1 MYYQDV
7 QKIKNLATS
16 LKEMGLDK
24 ASVQDTLAKTIGS
37 NGIDAT
43 NEDIRLIV
51 DEVFLDPQKKCY
63 ELTDLGNKERF
74 LDLYGKKIRFH
85 GNRDRWLVWDG
96 ARWVEDTY
104 GIMVQSFAEESVR
117 SILEMENASN
127 VGAVQKHHK
136 ASATRTKINS
146 ILALAQK
153 DSCVN
158 VKADDLDHDPML
170 FCCMN
175 GTLDLSTGKLREF
188 APHDMITK
196 MCGTAYDLTC
206 PTPLFTKFIRE
217 VVCGD
222 VELLDYI
229 QKIIGYGLTGKISE
243 QELYFWVGK
252 GANGKSTL
260 LGILLAMMGDYAQS
274 TRAKTFAKKPSS
286 AVENDLA
293 ALCGARMVATS
304 ELDAGTV
311 FSDSI
316 IKSLTGDDAISA
328 RFLFKEYFQYI
339 PSYKIIIAANHKPT
353 IYDTSYAMWRRIRVI
368 PFDYTASEE
377 EKDIYLKDKIIAN
390 ELPGV
395 LAWAVEGC
403 LKYQR
408 EGLIPPSSVLA
419 ATERFKEES
428 NPMGIFLMD
437 CCVIGEE
444 QSAYN
449 KILRNRYTDWCKKM
463 ACQPISQA
471 QFSEALEALGFAK
484 KRGGTHGE
492 YVWYGVGLRNAEE

>member
-7 QKIKNLATS
+7 QKLKNLATS

-24 ASVQDTLAKTIGS
+24 DSVLDTLTKTIGS

-51 DEVFLDPQKKCY
+51 DEVFIDPLRKRY

-74 LDLYGKKIRFH
+74 LDLYGKKIRFYS
-85 GNRDRWLVWDG
+85 NCDRWLVWDG

-104 GIMVQSFAEESVR
+104 GILIQSFAEESVK
-117 SILEMENASN
+117 SILKMDNAFN
-127 VGAVQKHHK
+127 WDAVQKHHK
-136 ASATRTKINS
+136 TSATRTKINAF
-146 ILALAQK
+146 LALAQK

-158 VKADDLDHDPML
+158 VKADALDHDPML
-170 FCCMN
+170 LCCQN

-188 APHDMITK
+188 APSDMITK
-196 MCGTAYDLTC
+196 MCGTAYNPTC
-206 PTPLFTKFIRE
+206 PTPLFSKFICE
-217 VVCGD
+217 IVCGD
-222 VELLDYI
+222 VELLSYI
-229 QKIIGYGLTGKISE
+229 QKIIGYSLTGKTSE
-243 QELYFWVGK
+243 QELYFWTGK

-260 LGILLAMMGDYAQS
+260 LSILLAMMGDYAKS

-311 FSDSI
+311 FSDST
-316 IKSLTGDDAISA
+316 IKSLTGDDAISV
-328 RFLFKEYFQYI
+328 RFLFKEYFHYV
-339 PSYKIIIAANHKPT
+339 PTYKIIIAANHKPT